1 MNETDMT
8 KMALPQVKVKNCPV
22 CFGARDVAFGIA
34 AASLAAH
41 RLHKLSLLP
50 LLLPHIPPVLLSLT
64 LTQRAI
70 SVVGGFYLYSEA
82 RCRHGEGC
90 SSLEDN
96 GLVRLYAS
104 ETPHL
109 RPAQLRS
116 LLPRPHARSEASELA
131 AYQSTTARFSGGAF
145 VSARMGPA
153 WHKRR
158 SRYNERAQPQTR
170 LLICQH
176 DVTSW

>member
-1 MNETDMT
+1 M
-8 KMALPQVKVKNCPV
+8 L
-22 CFGARDVAFGIA
+22 
-34 AASLAAH
+34 
-41 RLHKLSLLP
+41 RLELLLL
-50 LLLPHIPPVLLSLT
+50 LLLPTGFTNSHCYPSFPPTSPLSYCHLH
-64 LTQRAI
+64 LHSGPFQWWEA
-70 SVVGGFYLYSEA
+70 FYLYSEA

-131 AYQSTTARFSGGAF
+131 AYQSTTARFSAGAF

>member
-1 MNETDMT
+1 MTRSYSTMNETDMT
-8 KMALPQVKVKNCPV
+8 N
-22 CFGARDVAFGIA
+22 
-34 AASLAAH
+34 
-41 RLHKLSLLP
+41 
-50 LLLPHIPPVLLSLT
+50 PHTHTQTHLLSLT

-82 RCRHGEGC
+82 RCRHREGC

-131 AYQSTTARFSGGAF
+131 AYQSTTARFSAGAF
-145 VSARMGPA
+145 VSARMGAA
-153 WHKRR
+153 WHKHR
-158 SRYNERAQPQTR
+158 SRYNERTQPQTR